1 MAKLTVVPT
10 SKSSESSAPKHLR
23 PATRA
28 WFDQIVRDFE
38 LESHHILILRI
49 AAESWDAYEAA
60 REAIAEHGPTFVN
73 LKHGDIKPRPEV
85 AIMQNSRIAFLR
97 ALREL
102 NLDVAP
108 PDAPRPNPLKFA
120 R

>member
-1 MAKLTVVPT
+1 MTKLSVVPEKT
-10 SKSSESSAPKHLR
+10 ESKAPTHLK
-23 PATRA
+23 PTTRV
-28 WFDQIVRDFE
+28 WFDQICREYE
-38 LESHHILILRI
+38 LESQHLKILQI
-49 AAESWDAYEAA
+49 AAESWDTYENG
-60 REAIAEHGPTFVN
+60 RDSIAENGMTFVN

-97 ALREL
+97 AVREL

-108 PDAPRPNPLKFA
+108 PDSPRPKALKYS